1 MIAKIKTQ
9 FSKMISCYFAV
20 VSAGFGWLAQYLEIT
35 LLFFLC
41 FYLLLYIINITLY
54 LFYVVEINYYYVL
67 SYRTIH
73 RLGVADVILA
83 Q

>member
-1 MIAKIKTQ
+1 
-9 FSKMISCYFAV
+9 MISCYFAV

-54 LFYVVEINYYYVL
+54 LFYVVGINDYNLLYVL